1 MGIFLLLLILGII
14 YLLLV
19 MPCLDRRKEITDYLN
34 CFYAH
39 RGLHDNNNGIP
50 ENSLIAFEKA
60 ILYGYGIE
68 LDVQLT
74 KDNVAIVIHDDNLI
88 RVCGINKKVSETTY
102 DEISKLKLLNSNI
115 GIPKLTD
122 VLNLVEGK
130 VPLIVELKTADDIKN
145 NCKIIANILDGYSG
159 RYCVE
164 SFNPFIMQ
172 WFKRHR
178 QKVLRGQLSTNYF
191 KEKVDQNFLN
201 KFMLSHFLLNFISRP
216 DFIAFNIKYKNML
229 SLKIS
234 KWLLNTPLF
243 AWTVRSNQQL
253 EEIKDFFDSFI
264 FEQFIPKETVNRK

>member
-1 MGIFLLLLILGII
+1 MGIFLLLLILSII

-19 MPCLDRRKEITDYLN
+19 MPCLDRRKEISDYLN

-50 ENSLIAFEKA
+50 ENSLVAFEKA

-145 NCKIIANILDGYSG
+145 NCRIIANILDGYSG

-172 WFKRHR
+172 WFKRYR
-178 QKVLRGQLSTNYF
+178 KKVLRGQLSTNYF

-229 SLKIS
+229 SLKIN

-243 AWTVRSNQQL
+243 AWTVRSHEQL
-253 EEIKDFFDSFI
+253 EEIKNFFDSFI